1 MKIEFTNRAVRDLRE
16 ISDYSRRHFGDRITR
31 GLEARIRDIINR
43 IVNAPE
49 SAPRVE
55 QRPDMRVVL
64 LVRYPFKI
72 FYRIAGETIRIL
84 HVRHTARRPWDQR
97 GD

>member
-1 MKIEFTNRAVRDLRE
+1 MKVEFTSRAVRDLRE
-16 ISDYSRRHFGDRITR
+16 ISDYSRRHFGNRITR
-31 GLEARIRDIINR
+31 GLEARIQQVITNIA
-43 IVNAPE
+43 NAPE
-49 SAPRVE
+49 SAPRIE

-84 HVRHTARRPWDQR
+84 HVRHTARRTWDQ
-97 GD
+97 GGN